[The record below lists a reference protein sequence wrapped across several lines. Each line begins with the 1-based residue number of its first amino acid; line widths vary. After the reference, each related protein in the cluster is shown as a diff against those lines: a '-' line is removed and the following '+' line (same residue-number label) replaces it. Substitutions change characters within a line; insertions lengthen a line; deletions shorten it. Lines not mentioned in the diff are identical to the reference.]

1 MDIPQQVGGDASIVA
16 VGAIV
21 LRVVAGYKRRLTLP
35 SMPADSPFPLS
46 ARERGNLLLNTL
58 SDDDYQQL
66 APCLHTVALQ
76 FKDVVGQRGA
86 APAYIYFPTTAV
98 LSVLASMSDGAAV
111 EVGTVGREGF
121 VGIETLAGGDRTT
134 ETTIC
139 QVEGNAL
146 RMSIS
151 DFKEAIA
158 GDTPLRRIAQRY
170 LLVYLSLVSQSAAC
184 NRLHAIE
191 ARFARWV
198 LMTHDRVDGDDFHLT
213 QEFLANMLGVQ
224 RPSVSLVAS
233 AFQQAG
239 LIRYNRGHMAIL
251 NRPGIED
258 ASCECYGIVRE
269 QFDQLLGRPQH

>member
-1 MDIPQQVGGDASIVA
+1 
-16 VGAIV
+16 
-21 LRVVAGYKRRLTLP
+21 
-35 SMPADSPFPLS
+35 MPAADPIQPST
-46 ARERGNLLLNTL
+46 RERGNLPLNTL
-58 SDDDYQQL
+58 SAHEYQQL
-66 APCLHTVALQ
+66 SPRLHPVALQ
-76 FKDVVGQRGA
+76 FKDVVVERGA
-86 APAYIYFPTTAV
+86 SPAAIYFPTTAV

-146 RMSIS
+146 RMSIG
-151 DFKEAIA
+151 DFREATA

-198 LMTHDRVDGDDFHLT
+198 LMTHDRVDGDELRLT

-239 LIRYNRGHMAIL
+239 LIRYHRGHMAIL
-251 NRPGIED
+251 NRRGIED
-258 ASCECYGIVRE
+258 ACCECYGVVRE
-269 QFDQLLGRPQH
+269 QFDQLLGRL